1 MVYLGL
7 WSPIDLVLP
16 VLEEVYIIIFAE
28 AKHSVNLGQKIVQLV
43 YVYIFF

>member
-7 WSPIDLVLP
+7 WSPIDLALP
-16 VLEEVYIIIFAE
+16 KLSGVYIIIFAE